1 MKRIL
6 SIFLM
11 IMTLI
16 PIITFAVS
24 AEGCDGNV
32 IYLEDGSYIVVT
44 VEIESASRSSGTK
57 SGRATYNYYDSNGA
71 RGWTAVLNGTFTY
84 TGSSA
89 TCTASNCNI
98 TIYDSAW
105 YTVSKSASKSGNS
118 ATAAV
123 TMGKKL
129 LGVTVTRVPVDLIL
143 TCDANGNLS

>member
-1 MKRIL
+1 M
-6 SIFLM
+6 
-11 IMTLI
+11 
-16 PIITFAVS
+16 
-24 AEGCDGNV
+24 
-32 IYLEDGSYIVVT
+32 
-44 VEIESASRSSGTK
+44 EIESASRSSGTK